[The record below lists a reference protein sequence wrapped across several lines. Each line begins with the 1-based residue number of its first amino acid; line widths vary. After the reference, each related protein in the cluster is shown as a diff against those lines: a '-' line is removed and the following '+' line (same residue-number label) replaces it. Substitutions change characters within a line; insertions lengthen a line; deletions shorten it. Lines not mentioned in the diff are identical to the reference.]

1 VLLKLDDDGARC
13 RVANVA
19 DLMFLGVEAA
29 CLSGCQLEGGRHVR
43 RQDSAPEVQTG
54 TMTLSGWAYRWG
66 ARSWAGTANI
76 WKRRSMRWLGCSA
89 HFGRVLDHAVKL
101 PRGRPGEAEPGERRR
116 AELLPPLL
124 ISTGPGRSAFGGAD
138 RARSAT
144 PSLAPGV
151 PGDSVE

>member
-1 VLLKLDDDGARC
+1 MTMA
-13 RVANVA
+13 RVAVSRMLLT
-19 DLMFLGVEAA
+19 LMFLGVEAA

-54 TMTLSGWAYRWG
+54 TMTLSGWTYRWG
-66 ARSWAGTANI
+66 ARSWAGNCKVFGSDDRCAG
-76 WKRRSMRWLGCSA
+76 LVASA

-124 ISTGPGRSAFGGAD
+124 IGTGPRTICI
-138 RARSAT
+138 RRC
-144 PSLAPGV
+144 
-151 PGDSVE
+151 

>member
-66 ARSWAGTANI
+66 ARSWAGTAKYLEATI
-76 WKRRSMRWLGCSA
+76 DALAWLLCPFRSCS
-89 HFGRVLDHAVKL
+89 G
-101 PRGRPGEAEPGERRR
+101 PCGEA
-116 AELLPPLL
+116 
-124 ISTGPGRSAFGGAD
+124 T
-138 RARSAT
+138 
-144 PSLAPGV
+144 
-151 PGDSVE
+151 